1 MADLKLT
8 ADVSE
13 VVKARREI
21 RKWSRETKDSL
32 DVVNSRMKIMGATST
47 VAFKKLGDNAA
58 FAGKKVNRMGMRL
71 QQVGYQVGD
80 FAVQLQGGTNAAVA
94 LGQQGS
100 QLLGIFG
107 PAGALIGA
115 GLAIGTAFAAPLL
128 DATKKA
134 EDLHAELK
142 SMLETISSESTSTAS
157 LMEMSFT
164 GPLEQVRKDL
174 ILTKSLFKELNQ
186 EAKDQAFAT
195 SIMPVLE
202 GIGKILDESKSAQ
215 TQTKGMI
222 LPSLV
227 LGPEEIATLQEADK
241 VTASLMEKL
250 ANAGKGPAED
260 LGKTIRSVFL
270 ELEKTNNLTPD
281 LIRAFQELE
290 NETGLMLQTE
300 KELEAANK
308 KRLEQLKKITEN
320 EKQARAFAEE
330 TIKIEAARLKVEK
343 TRADALSA
351 ANLKI
356 NNTLELLRIEK
367 ELGKD
372 SLHYLKEKQRQDM
385 VALTN
390 RLRALG
396 IDESLIEKSQDLLL
410 LSQRKSV
417 EIKKQIDDQK
427 ELNKHLKLAKQFEVK
442 PTGGRGADPRTMGG
456 SFLDWIVRNTPE
468 DDDKKGGKTP
478 AEKLAEEI
486 KALQDRATLENKLV
500 GLFENERD
508 VKSELI
514 QLQQEYGDLITV
526 DKMAEI
532 QAALDLEQAAKKQ
545 QQALQDTMDRQ
556 KEFADLIA
564 NSMGN
569 SMMSIVE
576 GTQSVKD
583 AFRSMAADIVKHL
596 YKVLVVQQMINAI
609 GGAIG
614 GPVGGALED
623 FSFNGGGYTGNG
635 PRSGGLDGRGG
646 FMAMMHPQETVVDH
660 TKGQSAG
667 GDNVVINQSFNFAAN
682 GDDSVKKIIAQA
694 APQIAQMTKNSMLN
708 DRRRGGTTKAVFG

>member
-300 KELEAANK
+300 RELEAANK
-308 KRLEQLKKITEN
+308 TRLENLENISKGEKEAEDSAAAAKKIN
-320 EKQARAFAEE
+320 DDIVR
-330 TIKIEAARLKVEK
+330 VEK
-343 TRADALSA
+343 IRVDALSA

-356 NNTLELLRIEK
+356 NNTLDLLRIEK
-367 ELGKD
+367 DLGKD
-372 SLHYLKEKQRQDM
+372 SLDYLKEKQRQDM

-442 PTGGRGADPRTMGG
+442 PRGGRGADPRTMGG
-456 SFLDWIVRNTPE
+456 SFSDWITRNTPE

-500 GLFENERD
+500 GLFDNERD

-556 KEFADLIA
+556 KEFGELIA

-583 AFRSMAADIVKHL
+583 AFRSMAADMVKHL

-609 GGAIG
+609 GGAVGGPIG
-614 GPVGGALED
+614 GVLEA
-623 FSFNGGGYTGNG
+623 FNFNGGGYTGNG